1 MAADDIK
8 PMRPLWIICSRDGSP
23 MAEPP
28 RFALARDL
36 VRHVGEPIV
45 AVIANT
51 VAQAMDAAERVALR
65 YEVLPAVTDAG
76 TARAGGAPQLHP
88 EAPDNICFRFARGDE
103 ARVRGTFAS
112 AAHVVALELI
122 NNRLVGAAIE
132 PRAILAL
139 CGPGAAKLTLFTST
153 QVPHHIRR
161 LVAEQLGIAESSM
174 RVISPDVGGGF
185 GYKGKLYPEEA
196 IMAWAA
202 RRLHRPVR
210 WTATRAESFLAD
222 NQGRDHVTNAE
233 LALDADG
240 QFPCPAREHL
250 RQSRRLCIDI
260 WSGDTE
266 RDLYE
271 PACRRLS
278 HPRNL
283 RGKHGRIYQYHADRC
298 VPRRR

>member
-1 MAADDIK
+1 LLLGRGLFVADVVAPEALHCVLLRSPHAHARISGIDASAALSTPGVVAVFTGKDMAADDIR

-23 MAEPP
+23 MTEPP

-51 VAQAMDAAERVALR
+51 VAQAMDAAERVALH

-76 TARAGGAPQLHP
+76 TALAGGAPPLHP

-103 ARVRGTFAS
+103 ARVRSTFAS

-139 CGPGAAKLTLFTST
+139 CAPGAAKLTLYTST

-161 LVAEQLGIAESSM
+161 LVAEQLRIAESSM

-210 WTATRAESFLAD
+210 
-222 NQGRDHVTNAE
+222 Q
-233 LALDADG
+233 
-240 QFPCPAREHL
+240 C
-250 RQSRRLCIDI
+250 RL
-260 WSGDTE
+260 GG
-266 RDLYE
+266 
-271 PACRRLS
+271 A
-278 HPRNL
+278 
-283 RGKHGRIYQYHADRC
+283 
-298 VPRRR
+298 RRRSERRG